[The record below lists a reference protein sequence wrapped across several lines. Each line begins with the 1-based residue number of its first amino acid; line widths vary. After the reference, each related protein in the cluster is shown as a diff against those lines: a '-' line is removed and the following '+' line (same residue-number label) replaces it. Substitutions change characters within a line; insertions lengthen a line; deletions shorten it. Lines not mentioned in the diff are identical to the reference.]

1 GLTAL
6 SDITEITK
14 ERALAL
20 KKYFE
25 NIN

>member
-1 GLTAL
+1 LTAL

-14 ERALAL
+14 DRALAL